1 MDRRLGF
8 NTYLNQSS
16 SDIIQLVQYNLLIQL
31 KAIVFIGIY
40 INTIREE
47 EQEEEAY
54 ILLRRRYNY

>member
-1 MDRRLGF
+1 
-8 NTYLNQSS
+8 
-16 SDIIQLVQYNLLIQL
+16 L